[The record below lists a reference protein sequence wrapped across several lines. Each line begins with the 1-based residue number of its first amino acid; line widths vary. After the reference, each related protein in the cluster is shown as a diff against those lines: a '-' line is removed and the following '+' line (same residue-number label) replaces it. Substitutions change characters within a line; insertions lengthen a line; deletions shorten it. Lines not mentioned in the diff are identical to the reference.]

1 MAIRNIPDPGEIPSF
16 DYDSTKP
23 TYWQEYLSH
32 YLLKDIEAGFTA
44 GGQTG
49 VNTISA
55 EFDEIKPEI
64 EDIRESLEDNLP
76 DLAGIK
82 AVIEHMD
89 VYLNG
94 EFNDNFEEHLLRLT
108 QIKLMLEDISWR
120 VLRQK
125 INVILSYGGSIEDVS
140 LLPDID

>member
-1 MAIRNIPDPGEIPSF
+1 MAIRNIPDPGEIPFF
-16 DYDSTKP
+16 DYDSKKP

-64 EDIRESLEDNLP
+64 E
-76 DLAGIK
+76 GIK
-82 AVIEHMD
+82 EEIDHIKD
-89 VYLNG
+89 YLNG
-94 EFNDNFEEHLLRLT
+94 EFNDNFEEQIMRLT

-120 VLRQK
+120 VLRQS
-125 INVILSYGGSIEDVS
+125 INVILSYGGNIEDVS
-140 LLPDID
+140 LLPDVD

>member
-44 GGQTG
+44 GGKTG

-64 EDIRESLEDNLP
+64 EKIKEEIDHIED
-76 DLAGIK
+76 
-82 AVIEHMD
+82 
-89 VYLNG
+89 YLNG
-94 EFNDNFEEHLLRLT
+94 EFNDNFEEQILRLT

-120 VLRQK
+120 VLRQS